1 MTCVCEKYERLE
13 ACRHCIYERIQASK
27 ILTKELELIAEKK
40 AENNSLFKCS
50 VCHQLWQESV
60 SRNWGST
67 KYLFKVPE
75 ISVVNW
81 LNESFIEPESILNY
95 LSSRR
100 EYEKNQAFIERAEN
114 CRKEN
119 CDKNAVQYTV
129 FCKEHQIEFLQNIG
143 VLAEF
148 PKGRIFELVYER

>member
-1 MTCVCEKYERLE
+1 MTCDCEKYERLE
-13 ACRHCIYERIQASK
+13 ACRHCIYERIHPTK
-27 ILTKELELIAEKK
+27 TLTKKLELIAEKK
-40 AENNSLFKCS
+40 DEDNSLLKCP

-60 SRNWGST
+60 SRNWGTT

-75 ISVVNW
+75 ILVANW
-81 LNESFIEPESILNY
+81 ISESFVEPESILNY

-100 EYEKNQAFIERAEN
+100 EYEKKQAFIERNEK

-129 FCKEHQIEFLQNIG
+129 FCKEHQIESLQSILN
-143 VLAEF
+143 
-148 PKGRIFELVYER
+148 